1 MKTNFLKIAIV
12 LCLGLI
18 SVNCSKDEDA
28 IVYPEQNPLDL
39 YLSESGFDEDKIDFI
54 NSGDYEFGFSF
65 KPTVK
70 GKINAIVAKIPDA
83 QPGMRVTIWDTA
95 TKTVLRTEVVDVIT
109 ANIEV
114 SKVIT
119 PLELDK
125 DKEYT
130 ITYNGNDWYNRKKAD
145 NSEVVYPFTAGDIQ
159 ITGYGYANGAL
170 QVYPTAFP
178 MTYYA
183 GDVSFKFQR
192 TE

>member
-12 LCLGLI
+12 LFLGLM
-18 SVNCSKDEDA
+18 SVNCSKDEDT

-39 YLSESGFDEDKIDFI
+39 YLSESGFDQAKVDVI
-54 NSGDYEFGFSF
+54 NSSDYEFGLSF

-83 QPGMRVTIWDTA
+83 QAGMRVTIWETT
-95 TKTVLRTEVVDVIT
+95 TKTILRTELVDVAT
-109 ANIEV
+109 AGVAVTKE
-114 SKVIT
+114 IT

-130 ITYNGNDWYNRKKAD
+130 ITYNGNDWYNRKKTD
-145 NSEVVYPFTAGDIQ
+145 NSVVVYPFTAGDIQ
-159 ITGYGYANGAL
+159 ITGYGYASGAL

-178 MTYYA
+178 MNYYA